1 MTRLYTIG
9 AALSNFSVKEKNVR
23 SSASNELIRWR
34 SQATMLRAH
43 PMQHLWQI
51 ERFANGRHTHN
62 DPQTNQNNPNRSLG
76 LRRRQRLASRSPWCV
91 PPLAADT
98 FLPSRTFPQS
108 VFHLDYRV
116 ATVPPV
122 P

>member
-1 MTRLYTIG
+1 MFVVSCLLTFN
-9 AALSNFSVKEKNVR
+9 S
-23 SSASNELIRWR
+23 RWE
-34 SQATMLRAH
+34 TMLAD
-43 PMQHLWQI
+43 PGKPEL

-108 VFHLDYRV
+108 VSHLDYRV

-122 P
+122 PPPTSLPR